1 MQRISSTVL
10 VWMMTALVGLSLAGV
25 TAAIAPE
32 AAQAQDKQV
41 TKLAFVDLQRALN
54 EVEDGKKAK
63 RKLKTMFNKR
73 QKELD
78 AEQEKLKKFKDE
90 LEQKIKD
97 GLLNEEKQREEM
109 MKYQRQFYDLQM
121 LYAKLQKE
129 LTEAEAKETKKI
141 FAKMRNILKDIGLA
155 EGYTMVLEKTE
166 SSILWAPK
174 SLDVTDV
181 LIQRYNA
188 GGGK

>member
-1 MQRISSTVL
+1 
-10 VWMMTALVGLSLAGV
+10 
-25 TAAIAPE
+25 
-32 AAQAQDKQV
+32 AQAQDKQV

>member
-1 MQRISSTVL
+1 MQRTQTTIL
-10 VWMMTALVGLSLAGV
+10 VWLL
-25 TAAIAPE
+25 AAIMGLGVATATATFNPE
-32 AAQAQDKQV
+32 VAVAQDKGQ

-54 EVEDGKKAK
+54 EVKDGKNAK
-63 RKLKTMFNKR
+63 KKLKAMFNKR

-78 AEQEKLKKFKDE
+78 AEQEKLKKFKDD

-97 GLLNEEKQREEM
+97 DVLSEDKQREEM
-109 MKYQRQFYDLQM
+109 MSYQRKFYELQM

-141 FAKMRNILKDIGLA
+141 FSKMRDILKDIGLA
-155 EGYTMVLEKTE
+155 EGYTMILEKTE

-181 LIQRYNA
+181 LIQRYNS
-188 GGGK
+188 GK